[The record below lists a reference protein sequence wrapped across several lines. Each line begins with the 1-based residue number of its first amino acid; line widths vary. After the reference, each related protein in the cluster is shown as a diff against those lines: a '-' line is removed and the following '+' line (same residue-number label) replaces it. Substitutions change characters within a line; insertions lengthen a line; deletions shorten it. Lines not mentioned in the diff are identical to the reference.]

1 MIERDEDGRQPC
13 RRETWCMSS
22 VIINDKPDGSG
33 RRVPEYGPRPFC
45 QRDADLVQ
53 HSLEELPGQY
63 AHLVAEMGNPSA
75 RARPVRVPFG
85 PRVPIRV
92 DIDVILHLLAESLIS
107 WHERIAVVDHLHF
120 PEGHLARMRRDGR
133 AIQRA
138 VDVIAPRF
146 AALIA
151 LPPEPMVRATDLR
164 DLGSWLR
171 PAGKKPQWV
180 AALPDDTPGVV
191 HAAFAEIVCDLD
203 GGDAGMEIL
212 NLRHLCRA
220 VLGETKAKPD
230 ELIGV
235 PCRADGCG
243 LRALVRAEPPSDP
256 SDAGHYSEC
265 LSCGDKMDDGDY
277 GDWVAL
283 CAAYERNRIR
293 VPALGNLPGA
303 A

>member
-1 MIERDEDGRQPC
+1 MITPMVDRDEDGQQPC
-13 RRETWCMSS
+13 RRMSWCTSS
-22 VIINDKPDGSG
+22 VIVNDNPDGSG
-33 RRVPEYGPRPFC
+33 RRVPSYGPRALC
-45 QRDADLVQ
+45 ERDADLVR
-53 HSLEELPGQY
+53 HSLEELPAQY
-63 AHLVAEMGNPSA
+63 AHLVAELGNPSS
-75 RARPVRVPFG
+75 RTRPVRVPFG
-85 PRVPIRV
+85 PRIPLRL
-92 DIDVILHLLAESLIS
+92 DIDTLLRAVAESLIS
-107 WHERIAVVDHLHF
+107 WHERIAVVDRLHF
-120 PEGHLARMRRDGR
+120 PEGRLARMRRDGR

-151 LPPEPMVRATDLR
+151 LPPEPMMRAVDLR
-164 DLGSWLR
+164 DL
-171 PAGKKPQWV
+171 AGM
-180 AALPDDTPGVV
+180 PDDTPGVV

-220 VLGETKAKPD
+220 VLGETRSRPD

-256 SDAGHYSEC
+256 SDPGSYSEC
-265 LSCGDKMDDGDY
+265 LSCGDKMDDAEY

-283 CAAYERNRIR
+283 CAAYERNTRK
-293 VPALGNLPGA
+293 VPALENMPGA